1 MHLCATVSSTVTVN
15 TTGYTVANATLDW
28 VGISAQDTWNEIPS
42 GGFEGHSSMEV
53 PLSDSY
59 VSADLY
65 TENDLGQSCSAS
77 SNTIYMN

>member
-1 MHLCATVSSTVTVN
+1 
-15 TTGYTVANATLDW
+15 
-28 VGISAQDTWNEIPS
+28 
-42 GGFEGHSSMEV
+42 MEV